1 MKISMAHLLFPIAV
15 IIFFI
20 LLMGCGTYTPQK
32 VASHI
37 VAVTLEGDTI
47 LVPIDRIRP
56 NMYHSYYPVYSNYN
70 YYRNMYHSYYPVY
83 SNYNYYRP
91 YYGQNN
97 YQFRYSDNRGFSSGN
112 SGNSGGSGGTN
123 NKPKPVTTVPD
134 VVIRPSAETLL
145 KGKK

>member
-1 MKISMAHLLFPIAV
+1 MKNKLTLLIYPF
-15 IIFFI
+15 
-20 LLMGCGTYTPQK
+20 LLTMLMGCGTYTPPK
-32 VASHI
+32 IASHI

-70 YYRNMYHSYYPVY
+70 YYR
-83 SNYNYYRP
+83 P

-112 SGNSGGSGGTN
+112 SIGSGGSGGTN
-123 NKPKPVTTVPD
+123 NKPKPITTVPD
-134 VVIRPSAETLL
+134 VVIRPSGETLL